1 MSPSKQSPAK
11 RTASTASTAST
22 APTDAGRHP
31 AIALVLA
38 DHRRVERLFA
48 DVHTTEEGGYIG
60 QILDALTAHDAAE
73 QSALYPL
80 AVALLGDDPVVPDA
94 LDAHSEVKA
103 QMERLRSLEGA
114 PLLAAVAELEALV
127 TAHVAEEEQHLLPT
141 LESLATPA
149 QLDGLAARWEQAK
162 QRVG

>member
-1 MSPSKQSPAK
+1 MSPS
-11 RTASTASTAST
+11 STARRSSATA
-22 APTDAGRHP
+22 APSPEGRHP

-73 QSALYPL
+73 QAALYPL
-80 AVALLGDDPVVPDA
+80 ALALLGDGQDEAAGLVSGA
-94 LDAHSEVKA
+94 LDAHREVKV
-103 QMERLRSLEGA
+103 QMERIRSLEGPA
-114 PLLAAVAELEALV
+114 LLEAVAVLEVLV
-127 TAHVAEEEQHLLPT
+127 TTHVTDEEEQLLPAI
-141 LESLATPA
+141 EAAATPA

>member
-1 MSPSKQSPAK
+1 VSPLSKQRSS
-11 RTASTASTAST
+11 RQTASAS
-22 APTDAGRHP
+22 PTESGRHR

-48 DVHTTEEGGYIG
+48 DVHTTEEGGCIG

-80 AVALLGDDPVVPDA
+80 AVALLGDDPVVPGA

-114 PLLAAVAELEALV
+114 PLLEGVAELEALV
-127 TAHVAEEEQHLLPT
+127 TAHVAEEEEQLLPS

>member
-1 MSPSKQSPAK
+1 MSPSSATRRSSATAGPSPE
-11 RTASTASTAST
+11 
-22 APTDAGRHP
+22 GRHP

-48 DVHTTEEGGYIG
+48 DVHTTEEGGFIG

-73 QSALYPL
+73 QAALYPL
-80 AVALLGDDPVVPDA
+80 ALALLGDGDRNGLVAGA

-103 QMERLRSLEGA
+103 QMERIRALEGPA
-114 PLLAAVAELEALV
+114 LLEAVAVLEVLV
-127 TAHVAEEEQHLLPT
+127 TTHVADEEEQLLPAI
-141 LESLATPA
+141 EAAATPA

>member
-1 MSPSKQSPAK
+1 MSPSSKQSPAK
-11 RTASTASTAST
+11 RTASTA
-22 APTDAGRHP
+22 PTDAGRHR

-73 QSALYPL
+73 QAALYPL
-80 AVALLGDDPVVPDA
+80 TVALLGDDPVVPGA
-94 LDAHSEVKA
+94 LDAHREVKA

-114 PLLAAVAELEALV
+114 PVLEAVAELEALV
-127 TAHVAEEEQHLLPT
+127 TAHVAEEEEQLLPV
-141 LESLATPA
+141 LEAVATPA
-149 QLDGLAARWEQAK
+149 QLDGLSARWQQAK
-162 QRVG
+162 QRIG